1 MISTVAAIAWLHS
14 QIKAE
19 VQALETVQ
27 YIVSQDAF
35 RVAVADLAE
44 KKGVVDKA
52 LLLSTLNKIK
62 LVAKP
67 REDLKQNYVRQEESQ
82 RRMSGRLLPGHSPGS
97 FDLLSRLRRYVLIL
111 R

>member
-27 YIVSQDAF
+27 YIVSQNAF

-44 KKGVVDKA
+44 KKA
-52 LLLSTLNKIK
+52 
-62 LVAKP
+62 
-67 REDLKQNYVRQEESQ
+67 
-82 RRMSGRLLPGHSPGS
+82 
-97 FDLLSRLRRYVLIL
+97 
-111 R
+111 